1 MNKKIV
7 HLSDT
12 SHPFTS
18 YVDESDDSDNTTR
31 TLTGPE
37 FAAIRAFQS
46 NWGYVG
52 NHDISDDLVDM
63 LADETTPT
71 NTLINRVMY
80 KWGFNQADYDGIRTD
95 LENLFQ
101 DLLRTHFLPNEVK
114 ALESLEGE
122 KSDKWVT
129 PGPSA
134 QELAEQAERVRKA
147 DKWVETGEWEKSG
160 NVTEKPLTLS
170 EYNKA
175 GKSPET
181 LRKEL
186 FREES
191 DKRVTRYF
199 IGQTGWAWFVHFI
212 VDMPEQF
219 DDSLPNLSKA
229 LYRAKDGMTTLHM
242 TSLYMSKEKAWERI
256 NEDIRSNSSYDDE
269 ALTHVV
275 ELDKM

>member
-71 NTLINRVMY
+71 NTLINRVMR
-80 KWGFNQADYDGIRTD
+80 KWDLSGPGYTGIRTD
-95 LENLFQ
+95 LENLFI
-101 DLLRTHFLPNEVK
+101 LRTTVHFLPNEVK

-134 QELAEQAERVRKA
+134 QEQAEQAERVRKA

-160 NVTEKPLTLS
+160 NVTEKSLTLS

-175 GKSPET
+175 GKSPKT

-186 FREES
+186 FQEEA
-191 DKRVTRYF
+191 DKRVLRYF
-199 IGQTGWAWFVHFI
+199 LGQTGWAWYVHFI
-212 VDMPEQF
+212 VDMPEEYTG
-219 DDSLPNLSKA
+219 SLPNTIYPS
-229 LYRAKDGMTTLHM
+229 KDGMSFMHM
-242 TSLYMSKEKAWERI
+242 TSLYMSKEKAWKWI
-256 NEDIRSNSSYDDE
+256 NEDISFNTQFDDE
-269 ALTHVV
+269 VLTHVV